1 MFHDFMPNHPK
12 ADPKDVKKL
21 FRDRLGEKFEK
32 FVKFSGEK
40 NFVAFFLAKKN
51 AGKGTYAHL
60 LMDLTDGAIEHISVG
75 DLYRDALRLAE
86 SEGGREELRKVF
98 NAYYHGTETP
108 ETLLNILQAHEFKK
122 SLPTHL
128 VLSLLENA
136 MVKKEGKSIIV
147 DGFPRTL
154 DQVEVAMQMKQD
166 FEAKGRPALFVE
178 INCPDSVLMERTAHR
193 RACPN
198 CADPKNVKLLLTDKI
213 EYDDSTGEFHLV
225 CDNPTCGNIRM
236 LKKQGD
242 DKGAQEVVERNRLMV
257 ELMSKIRDK
266 AQEHHVAVRNAVP
279 VDEAHS
285 QGHDMDDFTT
295 AADLSYDH
303 TAKQVKRDFTHWKV
317 KDDEGHESYSRWP
330 EAVVVE
336 MIEKMGEWIDRLDEK
351 KG

>member
-1 MFHDFMPNHPK
+1 MPNHPK

-21 FRDRLGEKFEK
+21 FRERLGETFDK

-86 SEGGREELRKVF
+86 SDGGREELRKIF
-98 NAYYHGTETP
+98 SSYYHGAETP
-108 ETLLNILQAHEFKK
+108 DMLLNILQGHEFKK
-122 SLPTHL
+122 SLPTDL
-128 VLSLLENA
+128 VLSLLEHA
-136 MVKKEGKSIIV
+136 MAKKEGKSIIV

-154 DQVEVAMQMKQD
+154 DQVEVAMQMKAD
-166 FEAKGRPALFVE
+166 FEAKGRPAVFVE

-198 CADPKNVKLLLTDKI
+198 CGEPRNIKLLLTDKL
-213 EYDDSTGEFHLV
+213 EYEEETGEFHLI
-225 CDNPTCGNIRM
+225 CDNQKCDNVRM

-242 DKGAQEVVERNRLMV
+242 DKGAQEVAERNKLMV
-257 ELMSKIRDK
+257 ELMKEVRDK
-266 AQEHHVAVRNAVP
+266 AQKHHLVVRNAVP
-279 VDEAHS
+279 TDEAHA
-285 QGHDMDDFTT
+285 QNHDMDDFTT
-295 AADLSYDH
+295 AASLSYDH
-303 TAKQVKRDFTHWKV
+303 GTKQVKRDFAHWKV
-317 KDDEGHESYSRWP
+317 KDDEGRESYSRWP

-336 MIEKMGEWIDRLDEK
+336 MIQKMGEWIDQLDGK
-351 KG
+351 NG